1 MERHRVLVI
10 DDDADV
16 LLALTL
22 LLKEN
27 GYAVTADSDPK
38 KIASLMKS
46 ARFDAVLLD
55 MNFTKEQ
62 TDGREGFYWLK
73 EIRETDPEVMVV
85 PITAFGDLDLAVKA
99 IREGAADFIL
109 KPWKN
114 EKLLSTL
121 AMALELRASK
131 LQVKQL
137 QFQRRQL
144 VSDMDLRFAG
154 MIGESRAMKEVFATI
169 VKVAATDASILVMG
183 ENGTGK
189 ELVARAL
196 HRGSRRAESV
206 FICVDMGCLAETLF
220 ESELFGHVKGAF
232 TDAREN
238 RIGRFETAS
247 GGTLFLD
254 EIGNLSLPMQAKLL
268 RAIESGEI
276 TPVGSN
282 RPRPVDV
289 RLICATNM
297 PLHEMVSR
305 KEFRQDLL
313 YRINTIEIKLP
324 PLRERKEDIPA
335 LVEYYSSIYCGKYK
349 VRKKKIAPQT
359 MTGLMEYPW
368 PGNIREL
375 KHAIERAVI
384 MSDSE
389 ALRPQDFL
397 VGGQGSGGE
406 ASAPSAP
413 GGSGLDGRD
422 LESMEKEAVR
432 QSLIRYGGN
441 ISRAAKALGLTRASL
456 YRRIRKHGLGKLQA

>member
-1 MERHRVLVI
+1 MERNRVLVI

-27 GYAVTADSDPK
+27 GYGVTTDTNPGSIP
-38 KIASLMKS
+38 SLMKD

-55 MNFTKEQ
+55 MNFTKEA
-62 TDGREGFYWLK
+62 TDGREGFHWLS
-73 EIRETDPEVMVV
+73 EIHKTDPDVMVI
-85 PITAFGDLDLAVKA
+85 PITAFGDMDLAVKA
-99 IREGAADFIL
+99 VREGAADFIL

-121 AMALELRASK
+121 AMVLELRTSK

-137 QFQRRQL
+137 QFQRKQL
-144 VSDMDLRFAG
+144 VSDMDRRFAG
-154 MIGESRAMKEVFATI
+154 MIGASPAMRDVFNTI
-169 VKVAATDASILVMG
+169 RKVAATDANVLVMG

-196 HRGSRRAESV
+196 HRGSERSESV
-206 FICVDMGCLAETLF
+206 FICVDMGSISESLF

-238 RIGRFETAS
+238 RVGRFENAS

-254 EIGNLSLPMQAKLL
+254 EIGNLSLSMQAKLL

-282 RPRPVDV
+282 RPRPVDA

-297 PLHEMVSR
+297 PIYEMVSR

-335 LVEYYSSIYCGKYK
+335 LVDYFSSIYYGKYK
-349 VRKKKIAPQT
+349 VRKKRIPRET
-359 MTGLMEYPW
+359 MAGLKEYQW

-389 ALRPQDFL
+389 VLRPEDFL
-397 VGGQGSGGE
+397 LGGHGPDGRAAGESKIVPGGE
-406 ASAPSAP
+406 N
-413 GGSGLDGRD
+413 
-422 LESMEKEAVR
+422 LESMETEAIR
-432 QSLIRYGGN
+432 KSLARYGGN
-441 ISRAAKALGLTRASL
+441 VSRAAKALGLTRASL
-456 YRRIRKHGLGKLQA
+456 YRRIRKHGIR